1 MATEALNFAS
11 SWTDKMT
18 SSKAFEGPSPVA
30 YLPIII
36 IIVLVGY
43 AVGPSPVAYLPI
55 IIIIVFVGYAVGL
68 AAIPFLIMGEM
79 LPAR

>member
-1 MATEALNFAS
+1 M
-11 SWTDKMT
+11 
-18 SSKAFEGPSPVA
+18 PSFLF
-30 YLPIII
+30 YF
-36 IIVLVGY
+36 IIVFVGY

-55 IIIIVFVGYAVGL
+55 IIIIVCVGYAVGL

>member
-1 MATEALNFAS
+1 MFTYSIMMATEALNFAS

-36 IIVLVGY
+36 IIVC
-43 AVGPSPVAYLPI
+43 
-55 IIIIVFVGYAVGL
+55 VGYAVGL